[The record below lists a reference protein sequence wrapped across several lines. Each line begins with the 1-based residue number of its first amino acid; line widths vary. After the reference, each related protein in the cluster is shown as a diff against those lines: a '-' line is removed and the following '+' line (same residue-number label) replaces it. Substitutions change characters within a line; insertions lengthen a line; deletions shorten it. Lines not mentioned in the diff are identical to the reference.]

1 MTHPFTWPDNCVLET
16 ARLQLRRMT
25 LDDTDLILSLLNDA
39 DFIKFIGDKG
49 VRTPEDAREYI
60 RSGPLASYDLN
71 GFGLWL
77 VELIDS
83 RTAVGMCGLLK
94 RPALDDVDLG
104 FAFLPQYRSQGYAF
118 EAAAAVLSYGREML
132 GLGRIVA
139 IANSDNAVSIRVL
152 EKIGMKF
159 DRMIR
164 LSEDDAEIK
173 LLVSE
178 GAPRL

>member
-1 MTHPFTWPDNCVLET
+1 
-16 ARLQLRRMT
+16 
-25 LDDTDLILSLLNDA
+25 
-39 DFIKFIGDKG
+39 
-49 VRTPEDAREYI
+49 
-60 RSGPLASYDLN
+60 
-71 GFGLWL
+71 
-77 VELIDS
+77 
-83 RTAVGMCGLLK
+83 MCGLLK

-118 EAAAAVLSYGREML
+118 EAAAAVLRYGREML

-159 DRMIR
+159 DRMVR

-178 GAPRL
+178 HAPGL

>member
-1 MTHPFTWPDNCVLET
+1 MTPPFTRTGNCIVET

-25 LDDTDLILSLLNDA
+25 LEDTDLILSLLNDA

-77 VELIDS
+77 VELIGS

-178 GAPRL
+178 HAPGL

>member
-1 MTHPFTWPDNCVLET
+1 MTHPFTRTDNCVLET
-16 ARLQLRRMT
+16 ARLRLRRMT

-77 VELIDS
+77 VELIGS
-83 RTAVGMCGLLK
+83 STAIGMCGLLR

-104 FAFLPQYRSQGYAF
+104 FAFLPEYRSQGYAF
-118 EAAAAVLSYGREML
+118 EAAAAVVRYGREML
-132 GLGRIVA
+132 GFRRIVA
-139 IANSDNAVSIRVL
+139 IANSDNAMSIRVL

-159 DRMIR
+159 DRLIR
-164 LSEDDAEIK
+164 LSEADAEIK
-173 LLVSE
+173 LMVSE
-178 GAPRL
+178 HTPAL